1 MVKFGYRIMAIILL
15 GTGFT
20 MVYAGDRMLEYSSMG
35 IYTSQEDIGEIVLF
49 VLYVVVNEIGKVLDK
64 KAICPVYCQVNHE
77 HIYEKTKSNLQTAD
91 RIPRSGK
98 LEDREQP
105 ESSLRFGPDN
115 RRLCR
120 NAR

>member
-15 GTGFT
+15 GTWLT
-20 MVYAGDRMLEYSSMG
+20 MVYAGDRMLEYSSVG
-35 IYTSQEDIGEIVLF
+35 LYTSQEDIGEIALF
-49 VLYVVVNEIGKVLDK
+49 VFYVVINEIGKVLDK
-64 KAICPVYCQVNHE
+64 GYICPVYCQVDHK
-77 HIYEKTKSNLQTAD
+77 HIYEEKESNLQTAD
-91 RIPRSGK
+91 RILRPGK

-105 ESSLRFGPDN
+105 KSNLRSSPNN

>member
-15 GTGFT
+15 GTWFT

-64 KAICPVYCQVNHE
+64 GAICPV
-77 HIYEKTKSNLQTAD
+77 QTAD
-91 RIPRSGK
+91 RIYRSDE
-98 LEDREQP
+98 LENREQP